1 MRTVWWCA
9 TAVALLAV
17 TSALRTTQVE
27 GASRYNRRQPSPT
40 AADVRSSTEAEPSE
54 AAPTFKPRSS
64 RRQEIPQ
71 RAVQTRSQSKRPLQ
85 RIDAS
90 TEANPSQPRD
100 ERNERYDSKRISSRT
115 RSKNI
120 ENITTETPKQREPI
134 NRSRS
139 RQGIRK
145 TQYSTLQRS
154 TEISSSITD
163 DKSDTVDRIITARKE
178 NNADN
183 QFRRRSSSVQTVEAV
198 APKKLRGRINT
209 RPNARS
215 LDLDVSGTTN
225 GLSSFEKEPTT
236 ARNSDLRNSRKLRYK
251 QRLSETDTNLTGE
264 GITASS
270 VVAPV
275 KSSQKNESIP
285 SQSEI
290 QAPVQIVFAETQP
303 TIQSSTET
311 LSSTP
316 ASTTTKAT
324 KVLKRPLA
332 RGKVNFKPSATAP
345 KVPSTDEISEDD
357 NYPESFKALIQAK
370 NASTQ
375 ASSPSSESLTLKASQ
390 KIYKTHATLSQ
401 SNTGTSQ
408 NKNSR
413 LRHKLNT
420 QDEIKKDEKQE
431 DKIVVTS
438 PEPVKAKKP
447 EFRPRGT
454 YNPRRRK
461 LTSFSPTTVSTN
473 SLDQSTAKPAY
484 KYNRKFKLTTTESP
498 KKETMERSSVE
509 SSTSLKKTFVRPTVY
524 YRKSFNRK
532 SSTTERSSE
541 EKSTNSEVSNL
552 KPKIVPRTS
561 YYSRFRNNKNKTSSV
576 EASKEVI
583 NDTISVESKTED
595 NAEMP
600 LIYTLLNNS
609 AKNNT
614 LVSENQIKD
623 NESKE
628 MFIIA
633 VTSKESQE
641 QNIVSETVN
650 AIEENGHKLVISE
663 NPTTVK
669 YHAIYKDPD
678 SINRLENVEPT
689 SGSTTPIVR
698 NLQTGRTTRKRTKS
712 YEKDI
717 DIPNTVTPK
726 TREKNIRKYGDS
738 YLKPSEELSSV
749 ISSEPDKVKGRFSS
763 KFRAS
768 YLDKPFYKP
777 TVPSVTSTTTVE
789 GEEIDLGPD
798 VNAISFTKTRSK
810 LTSADLKLSESLVK
824 PSHIMNVEAT
834 HHSPSV
840 TVSIFD
846 ALAEILTST
855 PKPRL
860 SSTTE
865 VSQNQNT
872 NNDVVKP
879 FNGVSNSINVNSV
892 KGFASQDTTSAGA
905 NTNAK
910 LVQNTDQTQNVINR
924 LSVGESTQPL
934 NTEDGKFNPVNTLP
948 STPLSTPTPT
958 TPISARRPFA
968 IKVLYSEQSTDQSTT
983 APEPT
988 PVNMA
993 STDLPTTVHNTVSDI
1008 LISSNNIVSSELTS
1022 MLSNNIKNI
1031 IENMDSDSK
1040 TKLSMDMAKL
1050 LKTLIPRALDK
1061 LATGADNVDIIP
1073 NTTPYS
1079 LEDIKDTQNI
1089 DITNNIDINTSS
1101 TNIVQNVMSDII
1113 VNTDSSI
1120 GMTVSLTENPTS
1132 AVNSPVNTQQTT
1144 STVSVS
1150 SSQTTLTTDIMTATT
1165 GTTAEFKPSTTN
1177 QISST
1182 TSSALQGTDSV
1193 DINSSTI
1200 ANRPVP
1206 IPFLSNFR
1214 LWEETTTTPVIPI
1227 STLSLP
1233 SINNN
1238 RPKQN
1243 LSPLQIWVLSKKA
1256 RVLKMIEDLIR
1267 QHNNE
1272 IATATPVTDLIQTNN
1287 IPLSNRLTKIMNSF
1301 TSTTES
1307 NDSTNETND
1316 PTSSTTIPSSVN
1328 PLTISKTPNMAS
1340 SSTNSGVDQETI
1352 STTTL
1357 PLATTSETSVLSQI
1371 GAIETTTM
1379 ATILNNIESTTIT
1392 STTDEILQ
1400 TTDKILNRNIDDAQP
1415 TTQQENT
1422 ETTTDSMV
1430 TETTTQTNI
1439 DTTMLDIETTT
1450 DSNTESSNKSST
1462 NETNQNIISS
1472 IQNRVSDTTIPKKDY
1487 FIFGILPNNTVVRKN
1502 PNDDVLESLTEASPY
1517 IIYGVLPNNTVIRRF
1532 PNGTRV
1538 PRVMQ
1543 KIDILPISPWSLR
1556 NPYSPIHNN
1565 PAIVRPE
1572 SNPIRVST
1580 NTVTSTDTSN
1590 NGTDRLTTDNVNNL
1604 QHMIS
1609 SSALNIKDSSSLGI
1623 TTATNKSPAEKS
1635 TASHVLSLRTTTMLP
1650 SVDEILLNSISTAAK
1665 EEMVISSMTSS
1676 THEPRILTLDID
1688 PETKQ
1693 IRTEKPSDGT
1703 GSAVFKFI
1711 PIDEVTLAPQNS
1723 NVLKLATKTVT
1734 TDISMNTASTVTETN
1749 TQTPQV
1755 QTSKAEDA
1763 TTSISITM
1771 GTPIITEVTESSTS
1785 ATTITTTTFA
1795 PAITTTEAPT
1805 SVFASTTRV
1814 PTTSTTE
1821 SAPITLTTEAATN
1834 MPTTVSSTFPP
1845 TTIPISTITAE
1856 EKKRYQEDTQFLQ
1869 QLLLGTTDPKNFNI
1883 QSNSNLFT
1891 DLTTTAL
1898 PSTTVVS
1905 LSARQ
1910 IEEAKLLQA
1919 LLSAGQNPIV
1929 TNTQRNVKG
1938 TVSKTTTSR
1947 SIDADLK
1954 QLEEDTK
1961 FLKALLQATGQNPAN
1976 FNLPTFD
1983 IKTTTRAAVPSTTT
1997 TTTTTRPTTTT
2008 TVPTTTLGTT
2018 TSIDADIKK
2027 LKEDTKLLQ
2036 ALLQAVGQ
2044 NPINNPSPPIITGV
2058 TSNVRIASNPLTT
2071 SLGSNPTTPI
2081 NVRPVYTSQST
2092 TQAPPQTLVPR
2103 TVLNTL
2109 QPTTTEAVRIST
2121 TINPRRPTTTRSVRP
2136 TTVSARKAQVSGG
2149 ASTTEMPSTSTFS
2162 VEEDLV
2168 FLKNLKSVLKAN
2180 PNNDDPEAAL
2190 ANRIIAL
2197 AVERSLNEIQ
2207 TGTSPDVRTG
2217 KKIANNVNNVIPTTT
2232 PRTTTA
2238 RTTSTTTTTTTT
2250 TTTPST
2256 TTVIASNPSL
2266 EADIKQFQEDT
2277 KLLQALIKATGQDPS
2292 QFNIPTLPPLTN
2304 VKVSPNIKPE
2314 INTDLKV
2321 LSNLLT
2327 SPSPL
2332 TEQFDS
2338 ITQKPKRGQTKYN
2351 DTTDLPFGAK
2361 IAVKDD
2367 LQTVQDDAKLLKT
2380 LVKLQDVRPTT
2391 TQRNKLALTGHTSD
2405 EALKK
2410 LLQQQSPKSG
2420 MVSEATQPPMSL
2432 STEYGKSND
2441 ALLAALLKEQGFGP
2455 TTALL
2460 NQVVVTPKA
2469 RRTTTPPPPPPPR
2482 RPILDGL
2489 AWLWQQWR
2497 ETAPG
2502 PTAARPNRRPSPSAS
2517 PSVATSAATSNRVN
2531 WFGSGPFVG
2540 NAEDKPSPNRIPL
2553 EPPGAVTS
2561 EQTPGRGQLV
2571 SAAINVTRA
2580 FSQFLGAAI
2589 QGAAQTV
2596 QSVIRAGQRA
2606 ASDVYVNGSGGS
2618 G

>member
-1487 FIFGILPNNTVVRKN
+1487 FIFGILPNNTV
-1502 PNDDVLESLTEASPY
+1502 
-1517 IIYGVLPNNTVIRRF
+1517 
-1532 PNGTRV
+1532 
-1538 PRVMQ
+1538 
-1543 KIDILPISPWSLR
+1543 
-1556 NPYSPIHNN
+1556 
-1565 PAIVRPE
+1565 
-1572 SNPIRVST
+1572 
-1580 NTVTSTDTSN
+1580 
-1590 NGTDRLTTDNVNNL
+1590 
-1604 QHMIS
+1604 
-1609 SSALNIKDSSSLGI
+1609 
-1623 TTATNKSPAEKS
+1623 
-1635 TASHVLSLRTTTMLP
+1635 
-1650 SVDEILLNSISTAAK
+1650 
-1665 EEMVISSMTSS
+1665 
-1676 THEPRILTLDID
+1676 
-1688 PETKQ
+1688 TKQ

-2455 TTALL
+2455 TTASSSDEQIRLSALL

>member
-879 FNGVSNSINVNSV
+879 FNG
-892 KGFASQDTTSAGA
+892 
-905 NTNAK
+905 
-910 LVQNTDQTQNVINR
+910 
-924 LSVGESTQPL
+924 
-934 NTEDGKFNPVNTLP
+934 
-948 STPLSTPTPT
+948 
-958 TPISARRPFA
+958 
-968 IKVLYSEQSTDQSTT
+968 
-983 APEPT
+983 
-988 PVNMA
+988 
-993 STDLPTTVHNTVSDI
+993 
-1008 LISSNNIVSSELTS
+1008 
-1022 MLSNNIKNI
+1022 
-1031 IENMDSDSK
+1031 
-1040 TKLSMDMAKL
+1040 
-1050 LKTLIPRALDK
+1050 
-1061 LATGADNVDIIP
+1061 
-1073 NTTPYS
+1073 
-1079 LEDIKDTQNI
+1079 
-1089 DITNNIDINTSS
+1089 
-1101 TNIVQNVMSDII
+1101 
-1113 VNTDSSI
+1113 
-1120 GMTVSLTENPTS
+1120 
-1132 AVNSPVNTQQTT
+1132 
-1144 STVSVS
+1144 
-1150 SSQTTLTTDIMTATT
+1150 
-1165 GTTAEFKPSTTN
+1165 
-1177 QISST
+1177 
-1182 TSSALQGTDSV
+1182 
-1193 DINSSTI
+1193 
-1200 ANRPVP
+1200 
-1206 IPFLSNFR
+1206 
-1214 LWEETTTTPVIPI
+1214 
-1227 STLSLP
+1227 
-1233 SINNN
+1233 
-1238 RPKQN
+1238 
-1243 LSPLQIWVLSKKA
+1243 
-1256 RVLKMIEDLIR
+1256 
-1267 QHNNE
+1267 
-1272 IATATPVTDLIQTNN
+1272 
-1287 IPLSNRLTKIMNSF
+1287 
-1301 TSTTES
+1301 
-1307 NDSTNETND
+1307 
-1316 PTSSTTIPSSVN
+1316 
-1328 PLTISKTPNMAS
+1328 
-1340 SSTNSGVDQETI
+1340 
-1352 STTTL
+1352 
-1357 PLATTSETSVLSQI
+1357 
-1371 GAIETTTM
+1371 
-1379 ATILNNIESTTIT
+1379 
-1392 STTDEILQ
+1392 
-1400 TTDKILNRNIDDAQP
+1400 
-1415 TTQQENT
+1415 
-1422 ETTTDSMV
+1422 
-1430 TETTTQTNI
+1430 
-1439 DTTMLDIETTT
+1439 
-1450 DSNTESSNKSST
+1450 
-1462 NETNQNIISS
+1462 
-1472 IQNRVSDTTIPKKDY
+1472 
-1487 FIFGILPNNTVVRKN
+1487 
-1502 PNDDVLESLTEASPY
+1502 
-1517 IIYGVLPNNTVIRRF
+1517 
-1532 PNGTRV
+1532 
-1538 PRVMQ
+1538 
-1543 KIDILPISPWSLR
+1543 
-1556 NPYSPIHNN
+1556 
-1565 PAIVRPE
+1565 
-1572 SNPIRVST
+1572 
-1580 NTVTSTDTSN
+1580 
-1590 NGTDRLTTDNVNNL
+1590 
-1604 QHMIS
+1604 
-1609 SSALNIKDSSSLGI
+1609 
-1623 TTATNKSPAEKS
+1623 
-1635 TASHVLSLRTTTMLP
+1635 
-1650 SVDEILLNSISTAAK
+1650 
-1665 EEMVISSMTSS
+1665 
-1676 THEPRILTLDID
+1676 
-1688 PETKQ
+1688 TKQ

-2455 TTALL
+2455 TTASSSDEQIRLSALL

>member
-777 TVPSVTSTTTVE
+777 TVPSVTSTTT
-789 GEEIDLGPD
+789 
-798 VNAISFTKTRSK
+798 
-810 LTSADLKLSESLVK
+810 
-824 PSHIMNVEAT
+824 
-834 HHSPSV
+834 
-840 TVSIFD
+840 
-846 ALAEILTST
+846 
-855 PKPRL
+855 
-860 SSTTE
+860 
-865 VSQNQNT
+865 
-872 NNDVVKP
+872 
-879 FNGVSNSINVNSV
+879 
-892 KGFASQDTTSAGA
+892 
-905 NTNAK
+905 
-910 LVQNTDQTQNVINR
+910 
-924 LSVGESTQPL
+924 
-934 NTEDGKFNPVNTLP
+934 
-948 STPLSTPTPT
+948 
-958 TPISARRPFA
+958 
-968 IKVLYSEQSTDQSTT
+968 
-983 APEPT
+983 
-988 PVNMA
+988 
-993 STDLPTTVHNTVSDI
+993 
-1008 LISSNNIVSSELTS
+1008 
-1022 MLSNNIKNI
+1022 
-1031 IENMDSDSK
+1031 
-1040 TKLSMDMAKL
+1040 
-1050 LKTLIPRALDK
+1050 
-1061 LATGADNVDIIP
+1061 
-1073 NTTPYS
+1073 
-1079 LEDIKDTQNI
+1079 
-1089 DITNNIDINTSS
+1089 
-1101 TNIVQNVMSDII
+1101 
-1113 VNTDSSI
+1113 
-1120 GMTVSLTENPTS
+1120 
-1132 AVNSPVNTQQTT
+1132 
-1144 STVSVS
+1144 
-1150 SSQTTLTTDIMTATT
+1150 
-1165 GTTAEFKPSTTN
+1165 
-1177 QISST
+1177 
-1182 TSSALQGTDSV
+1182 
-1193 DINSSTI
+1193 
-1200 ANRPVP
+1200 
-1206 IPFLSNFR
+1206 
-1214 LWEETTTTPVIPI
+1214 
-1227 STLSLP
+1227 
-1233 SINNN
+1233 
-1238 RPKQN
+1238 
-1243 LSPLQIWVLSKKA
+1243 
-1256 RVLKMIEDLIR
+1256 
-1267 QHNNE
+1267 
-1272 IATATPVTDLIQTNN
+1272 
-1287 IPLSNRLTKIMNSF
+1287 
-1301 TSTTES
+1301 
-1307 NDSTNETND
+1307 
-1316 PTSSTTIPSSVN
+1316 
-1328 PLTISKTPNMAS
+1328 
-1340 SSTNSGVDQETI
+1340 
-1352 STTTL
+1352 
-1357 PLATTSETSVLSQI
+1357 
-1371 GAIETTTM
+1371 
-1379 ATILNNIESTTIT
+1379 
-1392 STTDEILQ
+1392 
-1400 TTDKILNRNIDDAQP
+1400 
-1415 TTQQENT
+1415 
-1422 ETTTDSMV
+1422 
-1430 TETTTQTNI
+1430 
-1439 DTTMLDIETTT
+1439 
-1450 DSNTESSNKSST
+1450 
-1462 NETNQNIISS
+1462 
-1472 IQNRVSDTTIPKKDY
+1472 
-1487 FIFGILPNNTVVRKN
+1487 
-1502 PNDDVLESLTEASPY
+1502 
-1517 IIYGVLPNNTVIRRF
+1517 
-1532 PNGTRV
+1532 
-1538 PRVMQ
+1538 
-1543 KIDILPISPWSLR
+1543 
-1556 NPYSPIHNN
+1556 
-1565 PAIVRPE
+1565 
-1572 SNPIRVST
+1572 
-1580 NTVTSTDTSN
+1580 
-1590 NGTDRLTTDNVNNL
+1590 
-1604 QHMIS
+1604 IS

-2455 TTALL
+2455 TTASSSDEQIRLSALL

>member
-1487 FIFGILPNNTVVRKN
+1487 FIFGILPNNTV
-1502 PNDDVLESLTEASPY
+1502 
-1517 IIYGVLPNNTVIRRF
+1517 
-1532 PNGTRV
+1532 
-1538 PRVMQ
+1538 
-1543 KIDILPISPWSLR
+1543 
-1556 NPYSPIHNN
+1556 
-1565 PAIVRPE
+1565 
-1572 SNPIRVST
+1572 
-1580 NTVTSTDTSN
+1580 
-1590 NGTDRLTTDNVNNL
+1590 
-1604 QHMIS
+1604 IS

-2455 TTALL
+2455 TTASSSDEQIRLSALL

>member
-993 STDLPTTVHNTVSDI
+993 STDLPTT
-1008 LISSNNIVSSELTS
+1008 
-1022 MLSNNIKNI
+1022 
-1031 IENMDSDSK
+1031 
-1040 TKLSMDMAKL
+1040 
-1050 LKTLIPRALDK
+1050 
-1061 LATGADNVDIIP
+1061 
-1073 NTTPYS
+1073 
-1079 LEDIKDTQNI
+1079 
-1089 DITNNIDINTSS
+1089 
-1101 TNIVQNVMSDII
+1101 
-1113 VNTDSSI
+1113 
-1120 GMTVSLTENPTS
+1120 
-1132 AVNSPVNTQQTT
+1132 
-1144 STVSVS
+1144 
-1150 SSQTTLTTDIMTATT
+1150 
-1165 GTTAEFKPSTTN
+1165 
-1177 QISST
+1177 
-1182 TSSALQGTDSV
+1182 
-1193 DINSSTI
+1193 
-1200 ANRPVP
+1200 
-1206 IPFLSNFR
+1206 
-1214 LWEETTTTPVIPI
+1214 
-1227 STLSLP
+1227 
-1233 SINNN
+1233 
-1238 RPKQN
+1238 
-1243 LSPLQIWVLSKKA
+1243 
-1256 RVLKMIEDLIR
+1256 
-1267 QHNNE
+1267 
-1272 IATATPVTDLIQTNN
+1272 
-1287 IPLSNRLTKIMNSF
+1287 
-1301 TSTTES
+1301 
-1307 NDSTNETND
+1307 
-1316 PTSSTTIPSSVN
+1316 
-1328 PLTISKTPNMAS
+1328 
-1340 SSTNSGVDQETI
+1340 
-1352 STTTL
+1352 
-1357 PLATTSETSVLSQI
+1357 
-1371 GAIETTTM
+1371 
-1379 ATILNNIESTTIT
+1379 
-1392 STTDEILQ
+1392 
-1400 TTDKILNRNIDDAQP
+1400 
-1415 TTQQENT
+1415 
-1422 ETTTDSMV
+1422 
-1430 TETTTQTNI
+1430 
-1439 DTTMLDIETTT
+1439 
-1450 DSNTESSNKSST
+1450 
-1462 NETNQNIISS
+1462 
-1472 IQNRVSDTTIPKKDY
+1472 
-1487 FIFGILPNNTVVRKN
+1487 
-1502 PNDDVLESLTEASPY
+1502 
-1517 IIYGVLPNNTVIRRF
+1517 
-1532 PNGTRV
+1532 
-1538 PRVMQ
+1538 
-1543 KIDILPISPWSLR
+1543 
-1556 NPYSPIHNN
+1556 
-1565 PAIVRPE
+1565 
-1572 SNPIRVST
+1572 
-1580 NTVTSTDTSN
+1580 
-1590 NGTDRLTTDNVNNL
+1590 
-1604 QHMIS
+1604 
-1609 SSALNIKDSSSLGI
+1609 
-1623 TTATNKSPAEKS
+1623 
-1635 TASHVLSLRTTTMLP
+1635 
-1650 SVDEILLNSISTAAK
+1650 
-1665 EEMVISSMTSS
+1665 
-1676 THEPRILTLDID
+1676 
-1688 PETKQ
+1688 TKQ

-2455 TTALL
+2455 TTASSSDEQIRLSALL

>member
-879 FNGVSNSINVNSV
+879 FNG
-892 KGFASQDTTSAGA
+892 
-905 NTNAK
+905 
-910 LVQNTDQTQNVINR
+910 
-924 LSVGESTQPL
+924 
-934 NTEDGKFNPVNTLP
+934 
-948 STPLSTPTPT
+948 
-958 TPISARRPFA
+958 
-968 IKVLYSEQSTDQSTT
+968 
-983 APEPT
+983 
-988 PVNMA
+988 
-993 STDLPTTVHNTVSDI
+993 
-1008 LISSNNIVSSELTS
+1008 
-1022 MLSNNIKNI
+1022 
-1031 IENMDSDSK
+1031 
-1040 TKLSMDMAKL
+1040 
-1050 LKTLIPRALDK
+1050 
-1061 LATGADNVDIIP
+1061 
-1073 NTTPYS
+1073 
-1079 LEDIKDTQNI
+1079 
-1089 DITNNIDINTSS
+1089 
-1101 TNIVQNVMSDII
+1101 
-1113 VNTDSSI
+1113 
-1120 GMTVSLTENPTS
+1120 
-1132 AVNSPVNTQQTT
+1132 
-1144 STVSVS
+1144 
-1150 SSQTTLTTDIMTATT
+1150 
-1165 GTTAEFKPSTTN
+1165 
-1177 QISST
+1177 
-1182 TSSALQGTDSV
+1182 
-1193 DINSSTI
+1193 
-1200 ANRPVP
+1200 
-1206 IPFLSNFR
+1206 
-1214 LWEETTTTPVIPI
+1214 
-1227 STLSLP
+1227 
-1233 SINNN
+1233 
-1238 RPKQN
+1238 
-1243 LSPLQIWVLSKKA
+1243 
-1256 RVLKMIEDLIR
+1256 
-1267 QHNNE
+1267 
-1272 IATATPVTDLIQTNN
+1272 
-1287 IPLSNRLTKIMNSF
+1287 
-1301 TSTTES
+1301 
-1307 NDSTNETND
+1307 
-1316 PTSSTTIPSSVN
+1316 
-1328 PLTISKTPNMAS
+1328 
-1340 SSTNSGVDQETI
+1340 
-1352 STTTL
+1352 
-1357 PLATTSETSVLSQI
+1357 
-1371 GAIETTTM
+1371 
-1379 ATILNNIESTTIT
+1379 
-1392 STTDEILQ
+1392 
-1400 TTDKILNRNIDDAQP
+1400 
-1415 TTQQENT
+1415 
-1422 ETTTDSMV
+1422 
-1430 TETTTQTNI
+1430 
-1439 DTTMLDIETTT
+1439 
-1450 DSNTESSNKSST
+1450 
-1462 NETNQNIISS
+1462 
-1472 IQNRVSDTTIPKKDY
+1472 
-1487 FIFGILPNNTVVRKN
+1487 
-1502 PNDDVLESLTEASPY
+1502 
-1517 IIYGVLPNNTVIRRF
+1517 
-1532 PNGTRV
+1532 
-1538 PRVMQ
+1538 
-1543 KIDILPISPWSLR
+1543 
-1556 NPYSPIHNN
+1556 
-1565 PAIVRPE
+1565 
-1572 SNPIRVST
+1572 
-1580 NTVTSTDTSN
+1580 
-1590 NGTDRLTTDNVNNL
+1590 
-1604 QHMIS
+1604 IS

-2455 TTALL
+2455 TTASSSDEQIRLSALL